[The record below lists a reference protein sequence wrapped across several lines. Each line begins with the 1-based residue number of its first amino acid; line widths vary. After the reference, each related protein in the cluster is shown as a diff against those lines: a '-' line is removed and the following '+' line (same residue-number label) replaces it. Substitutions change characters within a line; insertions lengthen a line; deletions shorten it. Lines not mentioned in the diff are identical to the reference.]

1 MPRQLAIF
9 PLLLC
14 CAGAALLP
22 RRRLGFVAST
32 NGGSASFQP
41 LADLL
46 IAHASSWNAAH
57 AYCSS
62 PGLITNDTVLPQPP
76 FCYHN
81 WTAPIRAAAPH
92 VLQLPIIQVSARCF
106 AYRPGETRT
115 RVVGQ

>member
-1 MPRQLAIF
+1 MRLL
-9 PLLLC
+9 PLLFC

-41 LADLL
+41 LADLF

-62 PGLITNDTVLPQPP
+62 PGLITNATVLPQPP

-81 WTAPIRAAAPH
+81 WTVPIRAAAPH
-92 VLQLPIIQVSARCF
+92 VLQLPIIQVRRRRSA
-106 AYRPGETRT
+106 ADT
-115 RVVGQ
+115 V